1 MITAYISIIS
11 SQNIQI
17 TKYKNIKATSSKVL
31 LEIQQT
37 LLYVTHKLL
46 TNAKLHNS

>member
-11 SQNIQI
+11 SQNILI

-37 LLYVTHKLL
+37 LQYVTHKLL
-46 TNAKLHNS
+46 TSAKLYNS